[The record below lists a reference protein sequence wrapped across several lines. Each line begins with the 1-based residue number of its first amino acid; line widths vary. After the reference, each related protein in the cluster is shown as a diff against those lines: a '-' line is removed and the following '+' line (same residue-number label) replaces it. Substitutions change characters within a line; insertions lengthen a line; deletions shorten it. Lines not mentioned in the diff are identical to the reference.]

1 MFVILGLPQD
11 SVNVRQILYCWAAF
25 TPYLKKIETCC
36 SKLPKL
42 ALNQCVAQPGL
53 ELDTSGLI
61 FPDHGP
67 GSPGLIS

>member
-1 MFVILGLPQD
+1 MSGKYSTVGLHSYP
-11 SVNVRQILYCWAAF
+11 VL
-25 TPYLKKIETCC
+25 PPHLKKIETCC

-53 ELDTSGLI
+53 ELDTSGVI
-61 FPDHGP
+61 FPGNQDHGP